1 MNRRTFLTLAAS
13 AAAAAASRTAGAVT
27 FQREERE
34 EQEFVGVLMD
44 TTRCIGCRQCEVA
57 CAEVNDLPVPKPAE
71 DNGLAER
78 RDTTP
83 DRFTVVNAYETEKGK
98 VFVKKQCLHCWQ
110 PACAAACPTNA
121 MEKTPQGPVI
131 WHPDRCLGCRYCML
145 ACPFEI
151 PRFEYFS
158 ANPRIRKC
166 TMCFSRLEEGKIP
179 ACVAA
184 CPMDAL
190 QFGKKRELMEI
201 ARSRIYQNPDSYVH
215 HIYGEF
221 EAGGTGWLYLSSVPF
236 EQLGF
241 RTDLG
246 TMTFPDYTREFL
258 YAVPLVLLGLPTL
271 LYGLSEMTKKKGGE

>member
-13 AAAAAASRTAGAVT
+13 ALATAATKRAGSVT
-27 FQREERE
+27 LQREENQN
-34 EQEFVGVLMD
+34 QEFVAVLMD
-44 TTRCIGCRQCEVA
+44 TTRCIGCRQCEIA
-57 CAEVNDLPVPKPAE
+57 CAEVNGLPVPNPAE
-71 DNGLAER
+71 DDGLAGL

-98 VFVKKQCLHCWQ
+98 VFIKKQCLHCWQ

-121 MEKTPQGPVI
+121 MEKTPQGPVT

-145 ACPFEI
+145 ACPFNI

-166 TMCFSRLEEGKIP
+166 TMCFSRLKAGKIP

-190 QFGKKRELMEI
+190 QFGKKRDLMEI
-201 ARSRIYQNPDSYVH
+201 ARSRIYNNPNTYVRQ
-215 HIYGEF
+215 IYGEY
-221 EAGGTGWLYLSSVPF
+221 EAGGTGWLYLSNVPF
-236 EQLGF
+236 DQLGF
-241 RTDLG
+241 RSDLG

-271 LYGLSEMTKKKGGE
+271 LYSFSEMTKDKGGK